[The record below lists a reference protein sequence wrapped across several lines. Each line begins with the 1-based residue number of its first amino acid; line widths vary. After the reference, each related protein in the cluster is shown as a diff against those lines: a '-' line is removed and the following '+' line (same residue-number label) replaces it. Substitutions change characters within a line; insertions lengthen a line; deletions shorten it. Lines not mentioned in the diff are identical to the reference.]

1 MKDMKPPWVYDHGLL
16 RRRIKCAIF
25 QLSPTMSPLKKSRPW
40 LSLTL
45 VALLLAFALVTIF
58 GERGLLLLW
67 RLSGENKRLGEKNF
81 RLHRENE
88 ILREKINRLRH
99 DNRYLEKIA
108 REDLGLVWPGEIVYQ
123 FASSGS
129 KEKRTEPLTES
140 PPQPLPSWAQRSRQ

>member
-1 MKDMKPPWVYDHGLL
+1 MKDMNY
-16 RRRIKCAIF
+16 AIF
-25 QLSPTMSPLKKSRPW
+25 QLSPTMPPLKKSRTW

-45 VALLLAFALVTIF
+45 VALLLGFALVTTF
-58 GERGLLLLW
+58 GERGLLHLW

-88 ILREKINRLRH
+88 ILRDKINRLHH

-123 FASSGS
+123 FVSSGS
-129 KEKRTEPLTES
+129 KEKRAEPLKEI
-140 PPQPLPSWAQRSRQ
+140 PPQPLPSWAQRSRR